1 LAVAATLALTSL
13 FATKAEAQED
23 RVARAAVLARE
34 AEDLLAK
41 GSVPEACNKLEESQ
55 ALDPRG
61 GTLLDLALCREREGR
76 IGTAYNLFVDA
87 EKIATEEKRN
97 DRVTTARVRKNA
109 LFLKLPR
116 LTINVPAEV
125 VVEGLEIRLGHAGD
139 LRSMKLVPQSEWGKP
154 IIADTGD
161 LVVMASAPKKATWQG
176 PVKLTTAERKS
187 ISVPALAEGDG
198 PAPLPPIVE
207 TPPPNPTDP
216 ATGNVTPPPGN
227 VTPPPATPT
236 TPAKHEA
243 GRVVVDVGLLVGG
256 HLSLLSSAPLADIN
270 GTQYI
275 YKGPDDTEFLAS
287 CGNTD
292 AVPGAGSCAAKFDPQ
307 FGFLGGGQLFLGY
320 ALTDEIQFGGRFLGG
335 VHFPLGFM
343 ALGGPSVSFRAV
355 GPFWFGFSVLLG
367 TTQIESVVTG
377 GKGEIPD
384 AFEADNDSATIDIP
398 IEELAG
404 RGTDGEPFF
413 AGGSPAAVFG
423 GFEVGGSFEVSIVLV
438 DNPQHDG
445 SGGALMLSAWPL
457 GMWSPG
463 NGAVISVP
471 VGLGYRFY

>member
-1 LAVAATLALTSL
+1 
-13 FATKAEAQED
+13 
-23 RVARAAVLARE
+23 
-34 AEDLLAK
+34 
-41 GSVPEACNKLEESQ
+41 
-55 ALDPRG
+55 
-61 GTLLDLALCREREGR
+61 
-76 IGTAYNLFVDA
+76 
-87 EKIATEEKRN
+87 
-97 DRVTTARVRKNA
+97 
-109 LFLKLPR
+109 
-116 LTINVPAEV
+116 
-125 VVEGLEIRLGHAGD
+125 
-139 LRSMKLVPQSEWGKP
+139 MKLVPQSEWGKA

-187 ISVPALAEGDG
+187 ITVPALADGDG
-198 PAPLPPIVE
+198 PAPLPPVVE
-207 TPPPNPTDP
+207 TPPPNPNPDP
-216 ATGNVTPPPGN
+216 GGGATPPPGGGS
-227 VTPPPATPT
+227 TPPATPT
-236 TPAKHEA
+236 TPAKHEG
-243 GRVVVDVGLLVGG
+243 GRVVVDVGVLVGG

-275 YKGPDDTEFLAS
+275 YKGPEATEFLAS

-292 AVPGAGSCAAKFDPQ
+292 AVPGAGDCSAKFDPQ
-307 FGFLGGGQLFLGY
+307 FGLLGGAQLFLGY

-355 GPFWFGFSVLLG
+355 GPLWFGVSVLLG
-367 TTQIESVVTG
+367 TTQIQSVVTG
-377 GKGEIPD
+377 AKGEIPD
-384 AFEADNDSATIDIP
+384 AYEADNDSATIDIP
-398 IEELAG
+398 VEELAG
-404 RGTDGEPFF
+404 RGSEDLPFSE
-413 AGGSPAAVFG
+413 GGATAAAFG

-463 NGAVISVP
+463 NGAIISVP